1 MKRTLHICLLIAMVL
16 GVFPASRTYAADR
29 EHTLKVYNWAD
40 YIDESLL
47 DEFEEWYKEQTGE
60 EVEIIYQL
68 FDINEVM
75 LAKLEKGHEDFDVV
89 CPSEYIIDRML
100 ANDMLLPINRD
111 FGTTPDYTQL
121 VSPFFVEQLA
131 KFDQSGKRAN
141 DYAVG
146 YMWGTTGILYNPKYI
161 TDEEANS
168 WGIIWDERLE
178 SKVLMKDAYRDIYG
192 CMIMYARYQEI
203 LDGKVT
209 RQQLMNDTSDEAI
222 AAVEELLKSA
232 KQNIAG
238 WEVDFGKE
246 MMTKEKAYIN
256 VSWSGDAVWAIE
268 EAAAIGM
275 ELRYHVP
282 REGSNV
288 WFDGWVIP
296 KYAVNT
302 KAASY
307 FINFMCMPENALRNM
322 DEIGYVSVVASPDIL
337 EAKTDSTLETY
348 SDLTYFFGEGAD
360 SVPVDNIQ
368 YPDRAVIERAALM
381 RDCGNRTKSM
391 IEMWSR
397 VKGDS
402 LAPWVYIVIGI
413 TFGGGLIWYVY
424 RKILLLYIL
433 YRNTK
438 ERKRRRAKYQKS
450 RKKANGKG

>member
-1 MKRTLHICLLIAMVL
+1 MLIAAL
-16 GVFPASRTYAADR
+16 LCITTTTYAADR

-47 DEFEEWYKEQTGE
+47 DEFAIWYKEQTGE

-111 FGTTPDYTQL
+111 FGTTPDYTSL

-131 KFDQSGKRAN
+131 KFDQDGKQAN

-146 YMWGTTGILYNPKYI
+146 YMWGTTGILYNPKFV
-161 TDEEANS
+161 TDEEADS
-168 WGIIWDERLE
+168 WGIIWDERFN

-222 AAVEELLKSA
+222 DTVEVLLKSA

-302 KAASY
+302 KAAAY

-322 DEIGYVSVVASPDIL
+322 DEIGYVSVVASPEIL
-337 EAKTDSTLETY
+337 EAKIDSTLEEY

-402 LAPWVYIVIGI
+402 LDAWVYIVIGI
-413 TFGGGLIWYVY
+413 TFGGGIVWYIYNKVQEH
-424 RKILLLYIL
+424 K
-433 YRNTK
+433 RNARYK
-438 ERKRRRAKYQKS
+438 KNKKKNNKSKR
-450 RKKANGKG
+450 

>member
-1 MKRTLHICLLIAMVL
+1 MLIAAL
-16 GVFPASRTYAADR
+16 LCITTTTYAADR
-29 EHTLKVYNWAD
+29 AHTLKVYNWAD

-47 DEFEEWYKEQTGE
+47 DEFVIWYKEQTGE

-111 FGTTPDYTQL
+111 FGTTPDYTSL

-131 KFDQSGKRAN
+131 KFDQDGKQAN

-146 YMWGTTGILYNPKYI
+146 YMWGTTGILYNPKFV
-161 TDEEANS
+161 TDEEADS
-168 WGIIWDERLE
+168 WGIIWDERFN

-192 CMIMYARYQEI
+192 CMLMYGYYQDI

-209 RQQLMNDTSDEAI
+209 RQELMNNTSDEAI
-222 AAVEELLKSA
+222 DTVEVLLKSA

-302 KAASY
+302 KAAAY

-322 DEIGYVSVVASPDIL
+322 DEIGYVSVVASPEIL
-337 EAKTDSTLETY
+337 EAKIDSTLEEY

-360 SVPVDNIQ
+360 SVLVDNIQ

-402 LAPWVYIVIGI
+402 LDAWVYIVIGI
-413 TFGGGLIWYVY
+413 TFGGGIVWYIYNKVQEH
-424 RKILLLYIL
+424 K
-433 YRNTK
+433 RNARYK
-438 ERKRRRAKYQKS
+438 KNKKKNNKSKR
-450 RKKANGKG
+450 

>member
-1 MKRTLHICLLIAMVL
+1 MLIAVL
-16 GVFPASRTYAADR
+16 LGMLPLSAHAADR

-47 DEFEEWYKEQTGE
+47 DEFEVWYKEQTGE

-111 FGTTPDYTQL
+111 FGTTPDYTRL

-131 KFDQSGKRAN
+131 KFDQDGKQAN

-146 YMWGTTGILYNPKYI
+146 YMWGTTGILYNPKFV
-161 TDEEANS
+161 TDEEADS
-168 WGIIWDERLE
+168 WGIIWDERFN

-222 AAVEELLKSA
+222 DTVEVLLKSA

-302 KAASY
+302 KAAAY

-322 DEIGYVSVVASPDIL
+322 DEIGYVSVVASPEIL
-337 EAKTDSTLETY
+337 EAKIDSTLEEY

-402 LAPWVYIVIGI
+402 LDAWVYIVIGI
-413 TFGGGLIWYVY
+413 TFGGGGVWYIYNKVQ
-424 RKILLLYIL
+424 
-433 YRNTK
+433 
-438 ERKRRRAKYQKS
+438 ERKRRAKYRRYKKKS
-450 RKKANGKG
+450 KR

>member
-1 MKRTLHICLLIAMVL
+1 MKKILNLSLFLAVLL
-16 GVFPASRTYAADR
+16 GVLPTNHSHAADR

-40 YIDESLL
+40 YIDEDLL
-47 DEFEEWYKEQTGE
+47 DEFEVWYKEQTGE

-111 FGTTPDYTQL
+111 FGNTPDYISL
-121 VSPFFVEQLA
+121 VSPFVLEQFA
-131 KFDQSGKRAN
+131 KLDQPDKRAN

-146 YMWGTTGILYNPKYI
+146 YMWGTTGILYNPEFV
-161 TDEEANS
+161 TDEEADS
-168 WGIIWDERLE
+168 WGIIWDDRFE
-178 SKVLMKDAYRDIYG
+178 SKILMKDAYRDIYG
-192 CMIMYARYQEI
+192 CMLMYANYQDI

-222 AAVEELLKSA
+222 ATVENLLKAA
-232 KQNIAG
+232 KKNIAG

-246 MMTKEKAYIN
+246 MMTKKKAYMN

-268 EAAAIGM
+268 EAEAIGM
-275 ELRYHVP
+275 TLKYHVP

-302 KAASY
+302 KAAAY

-322 DEIGYVSVVASPDIL
+322 DEIGYVSVIASPEIL
-337 EAKTDSTLETY
+337 EAKTDTSFEEYT
-348 SDLTYFFGEGAD
+348 DLTYFFGPEAD
-360 SVPVDNIQ
+360 SVQINSIQ
-368 YPDRAVIERAALM
+368 YPDRTVIERAALM

-397 VKGDS
+397 IKGDNLEAWVIILIVVVLGGA
-402 LAPWVYIVIGI
+402 LALGI
-413 TFGGGLIWYVY
+413 YNKV
-424 RKILLLYIL
+424 
-433 YRNTK
+433 K
-438 ERKRRRAKYQKS
+438 ESKKRAK
-450 RKKANGKG
+450 RKKKKSQRRK

>member
-1 MKRTLHICLLIAMVL
+1 MKRILHTYLLIAAL
-16 GVFPASRTYAADR
+16 FGITTTYAADR

-47 DEFEEWYKEQTGE
+47 DEFEVWYKEQTGE

-100 ANDMLLPINRD
+100 ANDMLLPIPRD
-111 FGTTPDYTQL
+111 FGSTPDYISL
-121 VSPFFVEQLA
+121 VSPFVLEQFA
-131 KFDQSGKRAN
+131 KLDQPGKRAN

-146 YMWGTTGILYNPKYI
+146 YMWGTTGILYNPEFI
-161 TDEEANS
+161 TDEEADS
-168 WGIIWDERLE
+168 WGIIWNDRLV

-192 CMIMYARYQEI
+192 CMLMYAHYQEL
-203 LDGKVT
+203 LDSTAT
-209 RQQLMNDTSDEAI
+209 RQELMNDTSDEAI
-222 AAVEELLKSA
+222 ATVEELLKSA

-246 MMTKEKAYIN
+246 MMTKKKAYIN

-282 REGSNV
+282 REGSNA

-322 DEIGYVSVVASPDIL
+322 DEIGYVSVIASPEIL
-337 EAKTDSTLETY
+337 EAKKDSTLEEY
-348 SDLTYFFGEGAD
+348 VDLTYFFGEGAD

-402 LAPWVYIVIGI
+402 LSPWVYIVIGI
-413 TFGGGLIWYVY
+413 TFGGGGVWYVY
-424 RKILLLYIL
+424 SKIQEA
-433 YRNTK
+433 K
-438 ERKRRRAKYQKS
+438 RRAKYRKYKKKNQ
-450 RKKANGKG
+450 RKK

>member
-1 MKRTLHICLLIAMVL
+1 MKRILHISLLIAAL
-16 GVFPASRTYAADR
+16 LCITTTTYAADR
-29 EHTLKVYNWAD
+29 AHTLKVYNWAD

-47 DEFEEWYKEQTGE
+47 DEFVIWYKEQTGE

-111 FGTTPDYTQL
+111 FGTTPDYTSL

-131 KFDQSGKRAN
+131 KFDQDGKQAN

-146 YMWGTTGILYNPKYI
+146 YMWGTTGILYNPKFV
-161 TDEEANS
+161 TDEEADS
-168 WGIIWDERLE
+168 WGIIWDERFN

-192 CMIMYARYQEI
+192 CMLMYGYYQDI

-209 RQQLMNDTSDEAI
+209 RQELMNNTSDEAI
-222 AAVEELLKSA
+222 DTVEVLLKSA

-302 KAASY
+302 KAAAY

-322 DEIGYVSVVASPDIL
+322 DEIGYVSVVASPEIL
-337 EAKTDSTLETY
+337 EAKIDSTLEEY

-402 LAPWVYIVIGI
+402 LDAWVYIVIGI
-413 TFGGGLIWYVY
+413 TFGGGIVWYIYNKVQEH
-424 RKILLLYIL
+424 K
-433 YRNTK
+433 RNARYK
-438 ERKRRRAKYQKS
+438 KNKKKNNKSKR
-450 RKKANGKG
+450 

>member
-1 MKRTLHICLLIAMVL
+1 
-16 GVFPASRTYAADR
+16 
-29 EHTLKVYNWAD
+29 
-40 YIDESLL
+40 
-47 DEFEEWYKEQTGE
+47 
-60 EVEIIYQL
+60 
-68 FDINEVM
+68 
-75 LAKLEKGHEDFDVV
+75 
-89 CPSEYIIDRML
+89 ML
-100 ANDMLLPINRD
+100 ANDMLLPIDRD

-161 TDEEANS
+161 TDEEADS

-192 CMIMYARYQEI
+192 CMIMYARYQEL

-232 KQNIAG
+232 KRNIAG

-268 EAAAIGM
+268 EADAIGM

-302 KAASY
+302 KAAAY

-322 DEIGYVSVVASPDIL
+322 DEIGYVSVVASPEIL
-337 EAKTDSTLETY
+337 EAKIDSTLEEY

-368 YPDRAVIERAALM
+368 YPDRTVIERAALM

-397 VKGDS
+397 VKGDN
-402 LAPWVYIVIGI
+402 LDAWVYIVIGI
-413 TFGGGLIWYVY
+413 TFGGGGVWYVY
-424 RKILLLYIL
+424 NKVQEA
-433 YRNTK
+433 K
-438 ERKRRRAKYQKS
+438 RRAKYKKNKKKGQ
-450 RKKANGKG
+450 RKK

>member
-1 MKRTLHICLLIAMVL
+1 MKRILHISLLIGMLL
-16 GVFPASRTYAADR
+16 GVLPTNRVWAADR

-47 DEFEEWYKEQTGE
+47 DEFEVWYKEQTGE

-100 ANDMLLPINRD
+100 ANDMLLPISRD
-111 FGTTPDYTQL
+111 FGNTPDYISL
-121 VSPFFVEQLA
+121 VSPFFVEQLT
-131 KFDQSGKRAN
+131 KFDQPDKRAN

-146 YMWGTTGILYNPKYI
+146 YMWGTTGLLYNPEFV
-161 TDEEANS
+161 TDEEADS
-168 WGIIWDERLE
+168 WGIIWDERFN

-192 CMIMYARYQEI
+192 CMLMFARYQEV

-209 RQQLMNDTSDEAI
+209 RQELMNDTSDEAI
-222 AAVEELLKSA
+222 DTVEVLLKSA

-246 MMTKEKAYIN
+246 MMTKKKAYIN

-302 KAASY
+302 KAAAY
-307 FINFMCMPENALRNM
+307 FINFMCMPENAMRNM
-322 DEIGYVSVVASPDIL
+322 DEIGYVSVVASPEIL
-337 EAKTDSTLETY
+337 EAKIDSTLEEY

-360 SVPVDNIQ
+360 SVHIDNIQ

-402 LAPWVYIVIGI
+402 LDAWVYIVIGL
-413 TFGGGLIWYVY
+413 TFGGGIVWYIYNKVQEHKRNARY
-424 RKILLLYIL
+424 RK
-433 YRNTK
+433 NK
-438 ERKRRRAKYQKS
+438 KKNSKSKR
-450 RKKANGKG
+450 

>member
-1 MKRTLHICLLIAMVL
+1 MKRILHISLLIAVL
-16 GVFPASRTYAADR
+16 LGMLPLRAHAADR

-47 DEFEEWYKEQTGE
+47 DEFEVWYKEQTGE

-111 FGTTPDYTQL
+111 FGTTPDYTRL

-131 KFDQSGKRAN
+131 KFDQDGKQAN

-146 YMWGTTGILYNPKYI
+146 YMWGTTGILYNPKFV
-161 TDEEANS
+161 TDEEADS
-168 WGIIWDERLE
+168 WGIIWDERFN

-222 AAVEELLKSA
+222 DTVEVLLKSA

-302 KAASY
+302 KAAAY

-322 DEIGYVSVVASPDIL
+322 DEIGYVSVVASPEIL
-337 EAKTDSTLETY
+337 EAKIDSTLEEY

-402 LAPWVYIVIGI
+402 LDAWVYIVIGI
-413 TFGGGLIWYVY
+413 TFGGGGVWYIYNKVQ
-424 RKILLLYIL
+424 
-433 YRNTK
+433 
-438 ERKRRRAKYQKS
+438 ERKRRAKYRRYKKKS
-450 RKKANGKG
+450 KR

>member
-1 MKRTLHICLLIAMVL
+1 MKRILHISLLIAVL
-16 GVFPASRTYAADR
+16 FGLATTTHAADR

-47 DEFEEWYKEQTGE
+47 EEFEEWYKEQTGE

-100 ANDMLLPINRD
+100 TNDMLLPINRD
-111 FGTTPDYTQL
+111 FGNTPDYISL
-121 VSPFFVEQLA
+121 VSPFFVDQLS
-131 KFDQSGKRAN
+131 KFDQPDKRAN

-146 YMWGTTGILYNPKYI
+146 YMWGTTGLLYNPEFV
-161 TDEEANS
+161 TDEEADS
-168 WGIIWDERLE
+168 WGIIWDERFAN
-178 SKVLMKDAYRDIYG
+178 KILMKDAYRDIYG
-192 CMIMYARYQEI
+192 CMLMYAHYQEV
-203 LDGKVT
+203 LDGTTT
-209 RQQLMNDTSDEAI
+209 RQELMNNTSDEAI
-222 AAVEELLKSA
+222 ATVENLLKSA

-246 MMTKEKAYIN
+246 MMTKKKAYIN

-337 EAKTDSTLETY
+337 AAKIDSTLEVY

-413 TFGGGLIWYVY
+413 TFGGGFIWFAY
-424 RKILLLYIL
+424 RNILLLCIAYKT
-433 YRNTK
+433 RK
-438 ERKRRRAKYQKS
+438 ERKRRRAKN
-450 RKKANGKG
+450 KKRASGKAK

>member
-1 MKRTLHICLLIAMVL
+1 MKRILHTCLLIAAL
-16 GVFPASRTYAADR
+16 FCITTTYAADR

-40 YIDESLL
+40 YLDESLL
-47 DEFEEWYKEQTGE
+47 DEFEVWYKEQTGE

-100 ANDMLLPINRD
+100 ANDMLLPINRN
-111 FGTTPDYTQL
+111 FGNTPDYISL
-121 VSPFFVEQLA
+121 VSPFFVEQMA
-131 KFDQSGKRAN
+131 KFDQAGKRAN

-146 YMWGTTGILYNPKYI
+146 YMWGTTGLLYNPEFV
-161 TDEEANS
+161 TDEEADS
-168 WGIIWDERLE
+168 WGIIWDERFA
-178 SKVLMKDAYRDIYG
+178 SKILMKDAYRDIYG
-192 CMIMYARYQEI
+192 CMLMYAHYQDV
-203 LDGKVT
+203 LDGIAT
-209 RQQLMNDTSDEAI
+209 RQELMNNTSDEAI
-222 AAVEELLKSA
+222 ATVEELLKSA

-246 MMTKEKAYIN
+246 MMTKKKAYIN

-302 KAASY
+302 KAAAY

-322 DEIGYVSVVASPDIL
+322 DEIGYVSVVASPEIL
-337 EAKTDSTLETY
+337 EAKIDSTLEVY

-360 SVPVDNIQ
+360 SVPVNNIQ

-381 RDCGNRTKSM
+381 RDCGGRTKSM

-397 VKGDS
+397 VKGDN

-413 TFGGGLIWYVY
+413 TFGGGGVWYVY
-424 RKILLLYIL
+424 NKVQEA
-433 YRNTK
+433 K
-438 ERKRRRAKYQKS
+438 RRAKYKKNKKKS
-450 RKKANGKG
+450 QRKK

>member
-1 MKRTLHICLLIAMVL
+1 MKRILHISLLIAAL
-16 GVFPASRTYAADR
+16 LCITTTTYAADR
-29 EHTLKVYNWAD
+29 AHTLKVYNWAD

-47 DEFEEWYKEQTGE
+47 DEFVIWYKEQTGE

-111 FGTTPDYTQL
+111 FGTTPDYTSL

-131 KFDQSGKRAN
+131 KFDQDGKQAN

-146 YMWGTTGILYNPKYI
+146 YMWGTTGILYNPKFV
-161 TDEEANS
+161 TDEEADS
-168 WGIIWDERLE
+168 WGIIWDERFN

-192 CMIMYARYQEI
+192 CMLMYGYYQDI
-203 LDGKVT
+203 LNGKVT
-209 RQQLMNDTSDEAI
+209 RQELMNNTSDEAI
-222 AAVEELLKSA
+222 DTVEVLLKSA

-302 KAASY
+302 KAAAY

-322 DEIGYVSVVASPDIL
+322 DEIGYVSVVASPEIL
-337 EAKTDSTLETY
+337 EAKIDSTLEEY

-360 SVPVDNIQ
+360 SVLVDNIQ

-402 LAPWVYIVIGI
+402 LDAWVYIVIGI
-413 TFGGGLIWYVY
+413 TFGGGGVWYVY
-424 RKILLLYIL
+424 NKVQEA
-433 YRNTK
+433 K
-438 ERKRRRAKYQKS
+438 RRAKYKKNKKKGQ
-450 RKKANGKG
+450 RKK

>member
-1 MKRTLHICLLIAMVL
+1 MKRILHISLLVAALL
-16 GVFPASRTYAADR
+16 GVLPTSRSYAADR

-100 ANDMLLPINRD
+100 TNDMLLPINRD
-111 FGTTPDYTQL
+111 FGDTPDYINL
-121 VSPFFVEQLA
+121 VAPFFVDQLA
-131 KFDQSGKRAN
+131 KFDQPDKRAN

-146 YMWGTTGILYNPKYI
+146 YMWGTTGLLYNPEFV
-161 TDEEANS
+161 TDEEADS
-168 WGIIWDERLE
+168 WGIIWDERFT

-192 CMIMYARYQEI
+192 CMLMYAHYQEV
-203 LDGKVT
+203 LDGTTT
-209 RQQLMNDTSDEAI
+209 RQELMNNTTDEAI
-222 AAVEELLKSA
+222 ATVENLLKSA

-246 MMTKEKAYIN
+246 MMTKKKAYIN

-322 DEIGYVSVVASPDIL
+322 DEIGYVSVVASPEIL
-337 EAKTDSTLETY
+337 EAKIDSTLEEY

-413 TFGGGLIWYVY
+413 TFGGGGVWYVY
-424 RKILLLYIL
+424 NKVQEA
-433 YRNTK
+433 K
-438 ERKRRRAKYQKS
+438 RRAKYRKHKKKTQ
-450 RKKANGKG
+450 RKK

>member
-1 MKRTLHICLLIAMVL
+1 MKRILHISLLIAMLWGVL
-16 GVFPASRTYAADR
+16 PTKAADR

-47 DEFEEWYKEQTGE
+47 DEFEVWYKEQTGE

-146 YMWGTTGILYNPKYI
+146 YMWGTTGLLYNPEFV
-161 TDEEANS
+161 TDEEADS
-168 WGIIWDERLE
+168 WGIIWDERFA
-178 SKVLMKDAYRDIYG
+178 SKILMKDAYRDIYG
-192 CMIMYARYQEI
+192 CMIMYAHYQDV
-203 LDGKVT
+203 LDSIAT
-209 RQQLMNDTSDEAI
+209 RQELMNNTTDEAI
-222 AAVEELLKSA
+222 ATVESLLKSA

-246 MMTKEKAYIN
+246 MMTKKKAYIN

-268 EAAAIGM
+268 EAAAIDM

-302 KAASY
+302 KAAAY

-322 DEIGYVSVVASPDIL
+322 DEIGYVSVVASPEIL
-337 EAKTDSTLETY
+337 EAKIDSTLEVY

-413 TFGGGLIWYVY
+413 TFGGGGVWYVY
-424 RKILLLYIL
+424 NKVQEA
-433 YRNTK
+433 K
-438 ERKRRRAKYQKS
+438 RRAKYRKNKKKS
-450 RKKANGKG
+450 QRKK

>member
-1 MKRTLHICLLIAMVL
+1 MRQYLKNVLNFGLLMILLFGNLHV
-16 GVFPASRTYAADR
+16 ASLYAADR

-47 DEFEEWYKEQTGE
+47 DEFVVWYKEQTGE

-111 FGTTPDYTQL
+111 FGSTPDYISL
-121 VSPFFVEQLA
+121 VSPFVVDQFTQL
-131 KFDQSGKRAN
+131 DHPGKRAN

-146 YMWGTTGILYNPKYI
+146 YMWGTTGLLYNPKFI
-161 TDEEANS
+161 TDEEADS
-168 WGIIWDERLE
+168 WGIIWDERFE
-178 SKVLMKDAYRDIYG
+178 SKILMKDAYRDIFG
-192 CMIMYARYQEI
+192 PMLMYARYQDI

-209 RQQLMNDTSDEAI
+209 RQQLMNDSSDEAI
-222 AAVEELLKSA
+222 ATVENLLKSA
-232 KQNIAG
+232 KRNIAG

-275 ELRYHVP
+275 TLKYHVP

-302 KAASY
+302 KAAAY

-322 DEIGYVSVVASPDIL
+322 DEIGYVSVVASPEIL
-337 EAKTDSTLETY
+337 EAKIDSTLDEY
-348 SDLTYFFGEGAD
+348 IDLTYFFGEGAD
-360 SVPVDNIQ
+360 SVPVNAIQ

-381 RDCGNRTKSM
+381 RDCGNRTKNM
-391 IEMWSR
+391 LEMWSR

-402 LAPWVYIVIGI
+402 LDTWVYIVIGV
-413 TFGGGLIWYVY
+413 TFGGGSVWWIY
-424 RKILLLYIL
+424 
-433 YRNTK
+433 NTLK
-438 ERKRRRAKYQKS
+438 ERKRRAKYKKNKKKNK
-450 RKKANGKG
+450 RKG